1 MNYSVTFCFLLLMVS
16 GLATAA
22 SIDSEWNTADGKNEI
37 NLDYQVLSPQISNIS
52 PGKPD
57 GYFRVQYPSDAPDMI
72 NSPDSYNGFPRRE
85 FSPAVLELPIQ
96 DWQFPVLSFGI
107 SLVILAIMV
116 IAGITISSGYHYIAS
131 RRAELTLSVC
141 HIISALLIGGM
152 IGLLHTL
159 AQSELGMNP
168 FIGTLYTFFGILMYL
183 LLSSLIQ
190 AISLIKKRPLI
201 PLHQAHILFVVIA
214 IIMVISVRIP
224 VVYSMTMMIL
234 AITAIIVPG
243 AVFSLITSH
252 FIEKRDTEEKND
264 ENDRTITRPLPIK
277 ELELPS
283 SFPDKLAIKYQDVS
297 VIGSGGMAVVY
308 RATRNSDGQEVALKI
323 PFFADEISGK
333 TFLNE
338 MSVWKDLHHPHIVTI
353 LDQNIF
359 PVPYVELEFL
369 PRSLKEITL
378 PVPKDRALAIV
389 KQIGSALLY
398 AHGKGV
404 IHRDI
409 KPGNVLISED
419 GTAKLTDWG
428 LSRFIDRGDDTRNT
442 SFSLY
447 YATPEQLSPERFGN
461 GDKRTDI
468 YQLGVLL
475 YELICGYPPYGTQNI
490 GEHFTKILQNEYL
503 VPSQVSPELHVF
515 DPVIRQALKAD
526 PDERYADIQEFL
538 DELERV
544 E

>member
-1 MNYSVTFCFLLLMVS
+1 MNYSVFFCLLLLAVS
-16 GLATAA
+16 GLATAV
-22 SIDSEWNTADGKNEI
+22 SIDSGWNTTEGNDTVI
-37 NLDYQVLSPQISNIS
+37 SDYLVIPPHISNAS
-52 PGKPD
+52 PGSPNEF
-57 GYFRVQYPSDAPDMI
+57 FRVQYPSVLI
-72 NSPDSYNGFPRRE
+72 NSPNSLTDAPRRE
-85 FSPAVLELPIQ
+85 FSPPVLDLPIQ
-96 DWQFPVLSFGI
+96 DWQFPLLSFGI

-116 IAGITISSGYHYIAS
+116 IAGVTIGGSYRYVAS
-131 RRAELTLSVC
+131 QRAERTLSVC

-152 IGLLHTL
+152 IGFLHTL
-159 AQSELGMNP
+159 AQSEQGMNP

-190 AISLIKKRPLI
+190 AISLIKRRPLI

-224 VVYSMTMMIL
+224 VVYSMTITIL
-234 AITAIIVPG
+234 VITAIIVPG

-252 FIEKRDTEEKND
+252 FIEKRNDEEKNY
-264 ENDRTITRPLPIK
+264 ENDRTITHQLPIH
-277 ELELPS
+277 ELEFPS
-283 SFPDKLAIKYQDVS
+283 SFPDKLAIKYRDVS

-308 RATRNSDGQEVALKI
+308 RAIRSSDGREVALKI
-323 PFFADEISGK
+323 PFSADETSGK

-338 MSVWKDLHHPHIVTI
+338 MSVWRDLNHPHIVTI

-359 PVPYVELEFL
+359 PVPYVELEYL
-369 PRSLKEITL
+369 PRSLKDITL
-378 PVPKDRALAIV
+378 PVPQVRALAIV
-389 KQIGSALLY
+389 RQIGSALLY

-409 KPGNVLISED
+409 KPGNVLLTED

-447 YATPEQLSPERFGN
+447 YATPEQLSPDRFGN
-461 GDKRTDI
+461 GDERTDI

-490 GEHFTKILQNEYL
+490 GELFTKILQNQYL
-503 VPSQVSPELHVF
+503 LPSQVTPELYPF
-515 DPVIRQALKAD
+515 DSVIRLALHAD
-526 PDERYADIQEFL
+526 PDERYANIQAFL
-538 DELERV
+538 NDLERIP
-544 E
+544 